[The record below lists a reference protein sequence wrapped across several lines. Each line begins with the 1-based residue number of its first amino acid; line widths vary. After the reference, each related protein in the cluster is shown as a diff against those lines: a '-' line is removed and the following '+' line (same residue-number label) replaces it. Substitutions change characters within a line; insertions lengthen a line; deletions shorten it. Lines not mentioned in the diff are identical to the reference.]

1 MQGDRKRQ
9 ISKII
14 NMLKQIKRVLKIEIF
29 VSILALLILLN
40 YFIMF
45 ISYNEHVIKLIFSL
59 YIFTILVFF
68 IYKPLNFF
76 HLKITLIILMIIVL
90 GNPTYSWDAWAIWL
104 FHAKRIFFE
113 QSIIAQLDEYA
124 MWSHND
130 YPVIAP
136 AFAASLATLVGGW
149 NNIFPKL
156 AFLLMYFP
164 PLILS
169 IKIFN
174 VRYHLLFLILAL
186 FILNLHLINGYVDGL
201 VAIYFLFCSYL
212 VYDIFVNKQN
222 SFYYILIAFCF
233 FIILSLLKN
242 EGIVMVTILLSIMII
257 INISKK
263 EMLQNY
269 KKIIFLLFSL
279 IPILIWKINC
289 INHNIKNDI
298 INYDVLNILTDKIFD
313 YNSFKL
319 IFKFL
324 ILDTKFIFSIIF
336 ILIAFYFTNNKKIF
350 YYSLFVGM
358 SYIFSL
364 FMVYLITPYDLTW
377 HLSSSTS
384 RVIMSLVFLFSFFG
398 LLQIYCMKEKTSQK
412 IFKME

>member
-1 MQGDRKRQ
+1 
-9 ISKII
+9 
-14 NMLKQIKRVLKIEIF
+14 MLKQIKRVLKIEIIEA
-29 VSILALLILLN
+29 ILVLLILLN

-45 ISYNEHVIKLIFSL
+45 ISYNEYVIKLIFSL

-68 IYKPLNFF
+68 VYKPLNFF

-90 GNPTYSWDAWAIWL
+90 GNPTHFWDAWVIWL

-113 QSIIAQLDEYA
+113 QSIIAQLDGYA
-124 MWSHND
+124 EWSHND

-156 AFLLMYFP
+156 AFLLMSFP

-186 FILNLHLINGYVDGL
+186 FILNLYLINGYVDGL
-201 VAIYFLFCSYL
+201 VAIYFSFSSYL
-212 VYDIFVNKQN
+212 VYDIFINKQN
-222 SFYYILIAFCF
+222 SFYYLLITFCF
-233 FIILSLLKN
+233 FVILSLLKN
-242 EGIVMVTILLSIMII
+242 EGIVMVTILLSVMII

-269 KKIIFLLFSL
+269 KKIIFLLSSL
-279 IPILIWKINC
+279 IPILIWKIASISYN
-289 INHNIKNDI
+289 INNDL
-298 INYDVLNILTDKIFD
+298 INYNALNSLKNIIFN

-324 ILDTKFIFSIIF
+324 ILDTKFILSIIF
-336 ILIAFYFTNNKKIF
+336 ILIAFNFTKNKKNF
-350 YYSLFVGM
+350 YFSLLVGM

-364 FMVYLITPYDLTW
+364 FTVYLIAPYDLTW
-377 HLSSSTS
+377 HLSSSAS
-384 RVIMSLVFLFSFFG
+384 RVIIPPTFLFSFFG
-398 LLQIYCMKEKTSQK
+398 LLQIYCMKEKISQK
-412 IFKME
+412 TFQME

>member
-1 MQGDRKRQ
+1 
-9 ISKII
+9 
-14 NMLKQIKRVLKIEIF
+14 MLKQIKRVLKIEIF

-40 YFIMF
+40 YLILFIN
-45 ISYNEHVIKLIFSL
+45 YNEYVIKLIFSL

-68 IYKPLNFF
+68 VYKPLNFF

-124 MWSHND
+124 MWTHND

-136 AFAASLATLVGGW
+136 TFAASLATLVGGW

-186 FILNLHLINGYVDGL
+186 FILNLHFINGYVDGL
-201 VAIYFLFCSYL
+201 VAIYFSFSSYL

-222 SFYYILIAFCF
+222 SFYYLLITFCF
-233 FIILSLLKN
+233 FVILSLLKN

-298 INYDVLNILTDKIFD
+298 INYNVPNILTDRIFD

-324 ILDTKFIFSIIF
+324 ILDTKFILSIIF
-336 ILIAFYFTNNKKIF
+336 ILIAFYFTKNKKIF
-350 YYSLFVGM
+350 YFSLLVGI

-377 HLSSSTS
+377 HLSSSAS
-384 RVIMSLVFLFSFFG
+384 RIIMSPVFLFSFFG
-398 LLQIYCMKEKTSQK
+398 LLQIYCMKEKISQK
-412 IFKME
+412 IF

>member
-1 MQGDRKRQ
+1 
-9 ISKII
+9 
-14 NMLKQIKRVLKIEIF
+14 MLKQIKRVLKIEIF

-40 YFIMF
+40 YLILFIN
-45 ISYNEHVIKLIFSL
+45 YNEYVIKLIFSL

-68 IYKPLNFF
+68 VYKPLNFF

-124 MWSHND
+124 MWTHND

-136 AFAASLATLVGGW
+136 TFAASLATLVGGW

-186 FILNLHLINGYVDGL
+186 FILNLHFINGYVDGL
-201 VAIYFLFCSYL
+201 VAIYFSFSSYL

-222 SFYYILIAFCF
+222 SFYYLLITFCF
-233 FIILSLLKN
+233 FVILSLLKN

-298 INYDVLNILTDKIFD
+298 INYNVPNILTDRIFD

-324 ILDTKFIFSIIF
+324 ILDTKFILSIIF
-336 ILIAFYFTNNKKIF
+336 ILIAFYFTKNKKIF
-350 YYSLFVGM
+350 YFSLLVGM

-377 HLSSSTS
+377 HLSSSAS
-384 RVIMSLVFLFSFFG
+384 RIIMSPVFLFSFFG
-398 LLQIYCMKEKTSQK
+398 LLQIYCMKEKISQK
-412 IFKME
+412 IF

>member
-1 MQGDRKRQ
+1 
-9 ISKII
+9 
-14 NMLKQIKRVLKIEIF
+14 MLKQIKRVLKIEIF

-40 YFIMF
+40 YLILFIN
-45 ISYNEHVIKLIFSL
+45 YNEYVIKLIFSL

-68 IYKPLNFF
+68 VYKPLNFF
-76 HLKITLIILMIIVL
+76 HLKITLIILMIIIL

-124 MWSHND
+124 MWTHND

-136 AFAASLATLVGGW
+136 TFAASLATLVGGW

-186 FILNLHLINGYVDGL
+186 FILNLHFINGYVDGL
-201 VAIYFLFCSYL
+201 VAIYFSFSSYL

-222 SFYYILIAFCF
+222 SFYYLLITFCF
-233 FIILSLLKN
+233 FVILSLLKN

-298 INYDVLNILTDKIFD
+298 INYNVPNILTDRIFD

-324 ILDTKFIFSIIF
+324 ILDTKFILSIIF
-336 ILIAFYFTNNKKIF
+336 ILIAFYFTKNKKIF
-350 YYSLFVGM
+350 YFSLLVGM

-377 HLSSSTS
+377 HLSSSAS
-384 RVIMSLVFLFSFFG
+384 RIIMSPVFLFSFFG
-398 LLQIYCMKEKTSQK
+398 LLQIYRMKEKIS
-412 IFKME
+412 

>member
-1 MQGDRKRQ
+1 
-9 ISKII
+9 
-14 NMLKQIKRVLKIEIF
+14 MLKQIKRVLKIEIV

-45 ISYNEHVIKLIFSL
+45 ISYNEYVIKLIFSL

-68 IYKPLNFF
+68 VYKPLNFF

-90 GNPTYSWDAWAIWL
+90 GNPTHSWDAWAIWL

-113 QSIIAQLDEYA
+113 QSIIAQLDGYA
-124 MWSHND
+124 IIGHND

-136 AFAASLATLVGGW
+136 TFAASLATLVGGW

-156 AFLLMYFP
+156 AFLLMFFP

-174 VRYHLLFLILAL
+174 VRYHLLFLILTL
-186 FILNLHLINGYVDGL
+186 FILNLYLINGLVDGL
-201 VAIYFLFCSYL
+201 VAIYFTLSSYL
-212 VYDIFVNKQN
+212 VYDIFINKQN
-222 SFYYILIAFCF
+222 SFYYLFIAFCF
-233 FIILSLLKN
+233 FVILSLLKN

-279 IPILIWKINC
+279 IPILIWKITC
-289 INHNIKNDI
+289 INYNVNNDI
-298 INYDVLNILTDKIFD
+298 INYNALNSLKNMIFN
-313 YNSFKL
+313 YSSFKL

-324 ILDTKFIFSIIF
+324 ILDTKFILSIIF
-336 ILIAFYFTNNKKIF
+336 ILLAFNFTKNKRIFYF
-350 YYSLFVGM
+350 SLSIGVA
-358 SYIFSL
+358 YLFSL
-364 FMVYLITPYDLTW
+364 FMVYLMTPYDLTW
-377 HLSSSTS
+377 HLSSSIS
-384 RVIMSLVFLFSFFG
+384 RVIMPLTFLFSFFG
-398 LLQIYCMKEKTSQK
+398 LLQIYHKKVE
-412 IFKME
+412 I

>member
-1 MQGDRKRQ
+1 
-9 ISKII
+9 
-14 NMLKQIKRVLKIEIF
+14 MLKQIKRGSIIEIV
-29 VSILALLILLN
+29 VSILVLLILLN

-45 ISYNEHVIKLIFSL
+45 ISYNEYVIKLIFSL

-90 GNPTYSWDAWAIWL
+90 GNPTYFWDAWAIWL

-113 QSIIAQLDEYA
+113 QSIIAQLDGYA
-124 MWSHND
+124 MWTHND

-136 AFAASLATLVGGW
+136 TFAASLATLVGGW

-174 VRYHLLFLILAL
+174 VRYHLLFLILTL
-186 FILNLHLINGYVDGL
+186 FILNLYLINGLVDGL
-201 VAIYFLFCSYL
+201 LAIYFSFSSYL

-222 SFYYILIAFCF
+222 SFYYSLITFCF
-233 FIILSLLKN
+233 FVILSLLKN
-242 EGIVMVTILLSIMII
+242 EGIIMVTILLSIMII

-279 IPILIWKINC
+279 IPILIWKITC
-289 INHNIKNDI
+289 INYNVNNDI
-298 INYDVLNILTDKIFD
+298 INYNALNSLKNMIFN

-324 ILDTKFIFSIIF
+324 ILDTKFILSIIF
-336 ILIAFYFTNNKKIF
+336 ILIAFNFTKNKKIF
-350 YYSLFVGM
+350 YFSLLVGM

-377 HLSSSTS
+377 HLSSSGS
-384 RVIMSLVFLFSFFG
+384 RVIMSPTFLFSFFG
-398 LLQIYCMKEKTSQK
+398 LLQIYHKW
-412 IFKME
+412 INFINN

>member
-1 MQGDRKRQ
+1 
-9 ISKII
+9 
-14 NMLKQIKRVLKIEIF
+14 MLKQIKRVLKIEIF

-40 YFIMF
+40 YLILFIN
-45 ISYNEHVIKLIFSL
+45 YNEYVIKLIFSL
-59 YIFTILVFF
+59 YVFTILVFF
-68 IYKPLNFF
+68 VYKPLNFF
-76 HLKITLIILMIIVL
+76 YLKITLIILMIIVL

-124 MWSHND
+124 MWTHND

-136 AFAASLATLVGGW
+136 TFAASLATLVGGW

-186 FILNLHLINGYVDGL
+186 FILNLHFINGYVDGL
-201 VAIYFLFCSYL
+201 VAIYFSFSSYL

-222 SFYYILIAFCF
+222 SFYYLLITFCF
-233 FIILSLLKN
+233 FVILSLLKN

-298 INYDVLNILTDKIFD
+298 INYNVPNILTDRIFD

-324 ILDTKFIFSIIF
+324 ILDTKFILSIIF
-336 ILIAFYFTNNKKIF
+336 ILIAFYFTKNKKIF
-350 YYSLFVGM
+350 YFSLLVGM

-377 HLSSSTS
+377 HLSSSAS
-384 RVIMSLVFLFSFFG
+384 RIIMSPVFLFSFFG
-398 LLQIYCMKEKTSQK
+398 LLQIYCMKEKISQK
-412 IFKME
+412 IFQME

>member
-1 MQGDRKRQ
+1 
-9 ISKII
+9 
-14 NMLKQIKRVLKIEIF
+14 MLKKIKRVLKIEIF
-29 VSILALLILLN
+29 VSILVLLILLN

-45 ISYNEHVIKLIFSL
+45 ISYNEYVIKLIFSL

-68 IYKPLNFF
+68 VYKPLNFF

-90 GNPTYSWDAWAIWL
+90 GNPTYSWDAWTIWL

-113 QSIIAQLDEYA
+113 QSIIAQLDGYA
-124 MWSHND
+124 MWTHND

-136 AFAASLATLVGGW
+136 TFAASLATLVGGW

-156 AFLLMYFP
+156 AFLLMFFP

-174 VRYHLLFLILAL
+174 VRYHLLFLILTL
-186 FILNLHLINGYVDGL
+186 FILNLYLINGLVDGL
-201 VAIYFLFCSYL
+201 VAIYFSFSSYL

-222 SFYYILIAFCF
+222 SFYYLFITFCF

-242 EGIVMVTILLSIMII
+242 EGIVMVTILLSIIII

-263 EMLQNY
+263 EILQNY
-269 KKIIFLLFSL
+269 KKIFFLLFSL
-279 IPILIWKINC
+279 IPVLIWKINC
-289 INHNIKNDI
+289 INHNIKNDY
-298 INYDVLNILTDKIFD
+298 INYDMLNILTDRIFD

-324 ILDTKFIFSIIF
+324 ILDTKFILSIIF
-336 ILIAFYFTNNKKIF
+336 ILIAFNFTKNKKIF
-350 YYSLFVGM
+350 YFSLLVGM

-364 FMVYLITPYDLTW
+364 FMVYLMTPFDLTW
-377 HLSSSTS
+377 QLSSSAS
-384 RVIMSLVFLFSFFG
+384 RIIMSPVFLFSFFG
-398 LLQIYCMKEKTSQK
+398 LLQIYCMKEKISQK
-412 IFKME
+412 IFQMK

>member
-1 MQGDRKRQ
+1 
-9 ISKII
+9 
-14 NMLKQIKRVLKIEIF
+14 MLKQIKRVLKIEIV
-29 VSILALLILLN
+29 VSILVLLILLN

-45 ISYNEHVIKLIFSL
+45 ISYNEYVIKLIFSL

-68 IYKPLNFF
+68 VYKPLNFF

-90 GNPTYSWDAWAIWL
+90 GNPTYSWDAWSIWL

-113 QSIIAQLDEYA
+113 HSITAQLDGYA
-124 MWSHND
+124 MWANND

-136 AFAASLATLVGGW
+136 TFAASLATLVGGW

-186 FILNLHLINGYVDGL
+186 FILNLYLINGDVDGL
-201 VAIYFLFCSYL
+201 VAIYFSFSSYL

-222 SFYYILIAFCF
+222 SFYYLLITFCF

-279 IPILIWKINC
+279 IPILIWKITC
-289 INHNIKNDI
+289 INYNVNNDI
-298 INYDVLNILTDKIFD
+298 INYNALNSLKNMIFN

-324 ILDTKFIFSIIF
+324 ILDTKFILSIIF
-336 ILIAFYFTNNKKIF
+336 ILIAFNFTKNKKIF
-350 YYSLFVGM
+350 YFSLLVGM
-358 SYIFSL
+358 SYILSL
-364 FMVYLITPYDLTW
+364 IIVFLIVPYDLTW
-377 HLSSSTS
+377 TLETTVY
-384 RVIMSLVFLFSFFG
+384 RVIMSVTFLFSFFG
-398 LLQIYCMKEKTSQK
+398 LLQIYYKK
-412 IFKME
+412 IKNYVH

>member
-40 YFIMF
+40 YLILFIN
-45 ISYNEHVIKLIFSL
+45 YNEYVIKLIFSL
-59 YIFTILVFF
+59 YVFTILVFF
-68 IYKPLNFF
+68 VYKPLNFF

-124 MWSHND
+124 MWTHND

-136 AFAASLATLVGGW
+136 TFAASLATLVGGW

-186 FILNLHLINGYVDGL
+186 FILNLHFINGYVDGL
-201 VAIYFLFCSYL
+201 VAIYFSFSSYL

-222 SFYYILIAFCF
+222 SFYYLLITFCF
-233 FIILSLLKN
+233 FVILSLLKN

-289 INHNIKNDI
+289 ITHNIKNDI
-298 INYDVLNILTDKIFD
+298 INYDVPNILIDRIFD

-324 ILDTKFIFSIIF
+324 ILDTKFILSIIF
-336 ILIAFYFTNNKKIF
+336 ILIAFYFTKNKKIF
-350 YYSLFVGM
+350 YFSLLVGI

-377 HLSSSTS
+377 HLSSSAS
-384 RVIMSLVFLFSFFG
+384 RIIMSPVFLFSFFG
-398 LLQIYCMKEKTSQK
+398 LLQIYRMKEKIS
-412 IFKME
+412 

>member
-1 MQGDRKRQ
+1 
-9 ISKII
+9 
-14 NMLKQIKRVLKIEIF
+14 MLKQIKRVLKIEIF

-40 YFIMF
+40 YLILFIN
-45 ISYNEHVIKLIFSL
+45 YNEYVIKLIFSL

-68 IYKPLNFF
+68 VYKPLNFF

-124 MWSHND
+124 MWTHND

-136 AFAASLATLVGGW
+136 TFAASLATLVGGW

-201 VAIYFLFCSYL
+201 VAIYFSFSSYL

-222 SFYYILIAFCF
+222 SFYYLLITFCF
-233 FIILSLLKN
+233 FVILSLLKN

-298 INYDVLNILTDKIFD
+298 INYNVPNILTDRIFD

-324 ILDTKFIFSIIF
+324 ILDTKFILSIIF
-336 ILIAFYFTNNKKIF
+336 ILIAFYFTKNKKIF
-350 YYSLFVGM
+350 YFSLLVGM

-377 HLSSSTS
+377 HLSSSAS
-384 RVIMSLVFLFSFFG
+384 RIIMSPVFLFSFFG
-398 LLQIYCMKEKTSQK
+398 LLQIYCMKEKISQK
-412 IFKME
+412 IF

>member
-1 MQGDRKRQ
+1 
-9 ISKII
+9 
-14 NMLKQIKRVLKIEIF
+14 MLKQIKRVLKIEIF

-40 YFIMF
+40 YLILFIN
-45 ISYNEHVIKLIFSL
+45 YNEYVIKLIFSL

-68 IYKPLNFF
+68 VYKPLNFF
-76 HLKITLIILMIIVL
+76 HLKITLIILMIIIL

-124 MWSHND
+124 MWTHND

-136 AFAASLATLVGGW
+136 TFAASLATLVGGW

-201 VAIYFLFCSYL
+201 VAVYFSFSSYL
-212 VYDIFVNKQN
+212 VFDIFVNKQN
-222 SFYYILIAFCF
+222 SFYYLLITFCF
-233 FIILSLLKN
+233 FVILSLLKN

-279 IPILIWKINC
+279 ILILIWKINC

-298 INYDVLNILTDKIFD
+298 INYNVPNILTDRIFD

-324 ILDTKFIFSIIF
+324 ILDTKFILSIIF
-336 ILIAFYFTNNKKIF
+336 ILIAFYFTKNKKIF
-350 YYSLFVGM
+350 YFSLLVGM

-377 HLSSSTS
+377 HLSSSAS
-384 RVIMSLVFLFSFFG
+384 RIIMSPVFLFSFFG
-398 LLQIYCMKEKTSQK
+398 LLQIYCMKEKISQK
-412 IFKME
+412 IF

>member
-1 MQGDRKRQ
+1 
-9 ISKII
+9 
-14 NMLKQIKRVLKIEIF
+14 MLKQIKRVLKIEIV
-29 VSILALLILLN
+29 VSILVLLILLN

-45 ISYNEHVIKLIFSL
+45 ISYNEYVIKLIFSL

-68 IYKPLNFF
+68 VYKPLNFF

-113 QSIIAQLDEYA
+113 QSIIAQLDGYA
-124 MWSHND
+124 MWTHND

-136 AFAASLATLVGGW
+136 TFAASLATLVGGW

-186 FILNLHLINGYVDGL
+186 FILNLYLINGLVDGL
-201 VAIYFLFCSYL
+201 VAIYFSFSSYL

-222 SFYYILIAFCF
+222 SFYYLFIAFCF

-242 EGIVMVTILLSIMII
+242 EGIVMIIILLTTII
-257 INISKK
+257 VINFSKK
-263 EMLQNY
+263 KFLQNY
-269 KKIIFLLFSL
+269 KKIIFLLFSI
-279 IPILIWKINC
+279 IPFLIWKITC
-289 INHNIKNDI
+289 INYNVKNDV
-298 INYDVLNILTDKIFD
+298 INYDVLNFLINKILD

-324 ILDTKFIFSIIF
+324 ILDTKFILSIIF
-336 ILIAFYFTNNKKIF
+336 ILIAFNFTKNKKIF
-350 YYSLFVGM
+350 YFSLSIVT

-364 FMVYLITPYDLTW
+364 FMVYLITPNDLLW
-377 HLSSSTS
+377 HLSSSAT
-384 RVIMSLVFLFSFFG
+384 RVMVSPIFLFSFFG
-398 LLQIYCMKEKTSQK
+398 LLQIYYNNMKIQV
-412 IFKME
+412 

>member
-40 YFIMF
+40 YLILFINF
-45 ISYNEHVIKLIFSL
+45 NEYVIKLIFSL

-68 IYKPLNFF
+68 VYKPLNFF
-76 HLKITLIILMIIVL
+76 HLKITLIILMIIIL

-124 MWSHND
+124 MWTHND

-136 AFAASLATLVGGW
+136 TFAASLATLVGGW

-201 VAIYFLFCSYL
+201 VAVYFSFSSYL

-222 SFYYILIAFCF
+222 SFYYLLITFCF
-233 FIILSLLKN
+233 FVILSLLKN

-298 INYDVLNILTDKIFD
+298 INYNVPNILTDRIFD

-324 ILDTKFIFSIIF
+324 ILDTKFILSIIF
-336 ILIAFYFTNNKKIF
+336 ILIAFYFTKNKKIF
-350 YYSLFVGM
+350 YFSLLVGM

-377 HLSSSTS
+377 HLSSSAS
-384 RVIMSLVFLFSFFG
+384 RIIMSPVFLFSFFG
-398 LLQIYCMKEKTSQK
+398 LLQIYCMKEKISQK
-412 IFKME
+412 IF